1 MSLNSAISLEVG
13 EGRDLVVDGCHDRH
27 DTWRR
32 EHSMSPSTIFN
43 VGCPAF
49 SGAEVEYRVK
59 INIFVNSELRQTLH
73 LSSIAPGV
81 KLLCLS
87 SRQMFVEPRPVE
99 LHEFTVVVES
109 TLNP

>member
-1 MSLNSAISLEVG
+1 MSSSATPVRYLEPGWFTRHVFNRLVQFLTRAGISVWG
-13 EGRDLVVDGCHDRH
+13 
-27 DTWRR
+27 
-32 EHSMSPSTIFN
+32 
-43 VGCPAF
+43 
-49 SGAEVEYRVK
+49 Y
-59 INIFVNSELRQTLH
+59 H
-73 LSSIAPGV
+73 LM